1 LPQMKAYSREQTG
14 VIVCIL
20 SLLFPLASGKLYCSL
35 KDPRISCAPAPAA
48 VYELRGA
55 GIEEGYYGFPAEQ
68 TARSLLQA
76 AGGFKNGKGLTGPAA
91 LPDNGPV
98 TAGARVTFQQGEAQ
112 APGCTTASMGAA
124 GRLNFFLPVSLRT
137 ATIEDLMLI
146 PGIGAKTAAALI
158 EYRTAHQRIGAV
170 EELQDIPGL
179 GEKKL
184 QSVAPYIT
192 AE

>member
-1 LPQMKAYSREQTG
+1 MKAYSRGQTG

-20 SLLFPLASGKLYCSL
+20 SLLFPLAFGKLYRSL
-35 KDPRISCAPAPAA
+35 QDSRMSCAAAPAA
-48 VYELRGA
+48 VYELRGE
-55 GIEEGYYGFPAEQ
+55 GIEEGYYCFEAGQ

-76 AGGFKNGKGLTGPAA
+76 AGGLRNGKWLTGHAA
-91 LPDNGPV
+91 LPGNGPV
-98 TAGARVTFQQGEAQ
+98 RTGTRVTFQVGGGR
-112 APGCTTASMGAA
+112 APGCATTAMDAA
-124 GRLNFFLPVSLRT
+124 GRLNFFLPVSLRA

-158 EYRTAHQRIGAV
+158 AYRTVHQRTGAV
-170 EELQDIPGL
+170 EELKDIPGL

-192 AE
+192 TE